1 MPTTVKRKSNMFK
14 SHYSAAVREFA
25 IKAGQRIDADYWDR
39 ELRDFRRRLI
49 KEEFEELEYEL
60 FRDRLPNDREMKVN
74 AAKEMADLLYVVFG
88 AAEALNIPIDEV
100 FRRVHE
106 NNMTKFVPDENGNFQ
121 KRADGKIV
129 KRPGHKPVDL
139 SDLFND

>member
-1 MPTTVKRKSNMFK
+1 MYK
-14 SHYSAAVREFA
+14 SHFSVAVREFA
-25 IKAGQRIDADYWDR
+25 IKAGQMLDVNSWTWELKTFRLALIMEEYEELKDELTR
-39 ELRDFRRRLI
+39 ERFPLFSHMSQA
-49 KEEFEELEYEL
+49 EFEENQK
-60 FRDRLPNDREMKVN
+60 PIV
-74 AAKEMADLLYVVFG
+74 AKEMADLLYVVFG

-121 KRADGKIV
+121 KRADGKIL
-129 KRPGHKPVDL
+129 KSPDYKPVDL